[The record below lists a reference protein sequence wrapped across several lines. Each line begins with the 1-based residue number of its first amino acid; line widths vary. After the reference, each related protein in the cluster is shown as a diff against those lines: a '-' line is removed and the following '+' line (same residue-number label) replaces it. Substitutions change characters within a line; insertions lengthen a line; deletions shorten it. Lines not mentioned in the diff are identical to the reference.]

1 MARYLV
7 QRLIY
12 MLFLVWM
19 VSIVT
24 FFIIQLPP
32 GDYLAT
38 LITRLEQSGTDLSD
52 EQIQNLRRE
61 YGLDLPPYQR
71 YFKWIGGVLR
81 GDLGFSYEWQR
92 PVNQLIWERLGLTL
106 IIATASILFSYAVA
120 IPIGI
125 YSATHQ
131 YSPGDYLFTVIGFIG
146 LAIPNF
152 MLALILLFFSFKYFG
167 VNLSGL
173 FSPQYLDAP
182 WSFAK
187 VVDMLKHL
195 PIPVIVV
202 GTGGTAGLIRVLR
215 GTLLDEL
222 QKQYVVTA
230 RTKGVSE
237 RKLLFK
243 YPVRLAL
250 NPLISDLAWLF
261 PALISGG
268 AITAIVLGLPTAG
281 PMLLRALIAQDTFL
295 TASILMFLTILT
307 VIGTTV
313 SDILLVLVDPR
324 IRMDRGAS

>member
-7 QRLIY
+7 QRFIY
-12 MLFLVWM
+12 MLFLIWM
-19 VSIVT
+19 VSVVT
-24 FFIIQLPP
+24 FIIIQLPP
-32 GDYLAT
+32 GDYLST
-38 LITRLEQSGTDLSD
+38 VVSKLEQSGTNLSD
-52 EQIQNLRRE
+52 EQIDALRKQ
-61 YGLDLPPYQR
+61 YGLDLPVYQR
-71 YFKWIGGVLR
+71 YFKWFGGILQ
-81 GDLGFSYEWQR
+81 GDLGFSYEWQQ
-92 PVNQLIWERLGLTL
+92 PVNKLIWERLGLTL
-106 IIATASILFSYAVA
+106 VIATVSILFSYAVA

-131 YSPGDYLFTVIGFIG
+131 YSPGDYFFTILGFIG

-173 FSPQYLDAP
+173 FSPQFIDAP
-182 WSFAK
+182 WSFSK
-187 VVDMLKHL
+187 VIDMLKHL
-195 PIPVIVV
+195 PIPVIVI

-222 QKQYVVTA
+222 QKQYVITA

-237 RKLLFK
+237 QRLLFK
-243 YPVRLAL
+243 YPVRIAL

-281 PMLLRALIAQDTFL
+281 PMLLRSLIAQDTFL
-295 TASILMFLTILT
+295 TASILMFLTVLT

-313 SDILLVLVDPR
+313 SDILLVMVDPR
-324 IRMDRGAS
+324 IRMDRSAS